1 MNMMNRFYIILLLS
15 FVTGPLSAQEWLS
28 ADDREAPMEERLMN
42 KDYKVEINTDGYWKP
57 LEVFGAL
64 TSASDFINANY
75 IDTEGKSRSVMGFS
89 MFTHD
94 FETNVRVRVKRI
106 GKPFTKV
113 DVRPHAYGIK
123 PKKVDSNTVEF
134 TLTSPKQK
142 VSVEFDNDRQSNFFL
157 FPDLPTSRPDG
168 YEVIYYGPGNHYIGE
183 LRLNSNQ
190 ALYLDKGAIIF
201 ADIRSE
207 NAENIMISGYGII
220 CGSRQEHDLKKR
232 KRLFEF
238 VNCKNVILK
247 DVIVRDSPS
256 WTTYFS
262 ECDGVHIDNVKHI
275 TWMINSDG
283 FDFCNTRNVLM
294 ENCFIRNYD
303 DNVSLKAFKGG
314 SDTYNITVRDCVM
327 WADCAHNFLVGPET
341 PGRKIHNIRF
351 QNSIILESREDR
363 DPWRGAMAVMISDDG
378 TYEDIYM
385 EDIRIEDIRGG
396 ALMSF
401 DYGIY
406 NTFGLSAKNI
416 VVRNISYSGPRTP
429 KSIVKGRD
437 ENHIIENIIFENVVI
452 NGEKLREDN
461 FNKYFISN
469 EFIKGL
475 TITH

>member
-1 MNMMNRFYIILLLS
+1 MLMNRKLIIILSLLWS
-15 FVTGPLSAQEWLS
+15 FSVANAQRWTS
-28 ADDREAPMEERLMN
+28 ADCVDAPMAERLVN
-42 KDYKVEINTDGYWKP
+42 KDYQVEINTDGYWRP

-64 TSASDFINANY
+64 TSASDYINANY
-75 IDTEGKSRSVMGFS
+75 IDTEGKSRFVMGFS

-94 FETNVRVRVKRI
+94 FQTNVKVRVRRL
-106 GKPFTKV
+106 GQPFSKV
-113 DVRPHAYGIK
+113 EVRPKAYGIN

-134 TLTSPKQK
+134 VLTSPKQK
-142 VSVEFDNDRQSNFFL
+142 VSVEFDGDRQSNFFL
-157 FPDLPTSRPDG
+157 FPDLPTVRPEG
-168 YEVIYYGPGNHYIGE
+168 YEVRYFGPGNYYLGE
-183 LRLNSNQ
+183 LTLSSNQ
-190 ALYLDKGAIIF
+190 ALYLDKGAVIF
-201 ADIRSE
+201 ADIRAT

-220 CGSRQEHDLKKR
+220 CGSKQTHDLSR
-232 KRLFEF
+232 RRRLFEF
-238 VNCKNVILK
+238 VGCRNVVLK
-247 DVIVRDSPS
+247 DVVVRDSPS
-256 WTTYFS
+256 WTTCFK

-341 PGRKIHNIRF
+341 PGRKIYNVRF

-378 TYEDIYM
+378 TYEDICM

-406 NTFGLSAKNI
+406 NTFGLAAKNI

-437 ENHIIENIIFENVVI
+437 ENHIIENILFENVVI
-452 NGEKLREDN
+452 NGEKLCQDN

-469 EFIKGL
+469 EFVKGL
-475 TITH
+475 TITN